1 MRSPGPSGSSLGG
14 PPGEAL
20 RKSWLLSCA
29 VFSAVDGAGALSAAG
44 VAVGAAELGALVF
57 GAIGAVAVDREHDE
71 RGRHA
76 ANAPA
81 AVKDTKQNRQP
92 RSGTGLDTVGG
103 SSKWNATIC
112 VWQPRSLRGDR
123 HRAPLGVR

>member
-1 MRSPGPSGSSLGG
+1 M
-14 PPGEAL
+14 
-20 RKSWLLSCA
+20 
-29 VFSAVDGAGALSAAG
+29 FSAVDGAGALSAAG

-81 AVKDTKQNRQP
+81 ASRIVVGRPAIKQARP
-92 RSGTGLDTVGG
+92 DEPGG
-103 SSKWNATIC
+103 
-112 VWQPRSLRGDR
+112 
-123 HRAPLGVR
+123 PL